1 MFTKANLFVLG
12 SSFCVLCIFL
22 FVVVWLSVS
31 VQLIAQKTRL
41 RNDLLCVELNVK
53 PYTLTHSLTRDERF
67 FYCHLPFRQPTH
79 TITALTVFKV
89 LK

>member
-12 SSFCVLCIFL
+12 SSFCVLCTFL

-41 RNDLLCVELNVK
+41 QNHLLCVELDVK
-53 PYTLTHSLTRDERF
+53 PHTLTHSLTPDERF
-67 FYCHLPFRQPTH
+67 F
-79 TITALTVFKV
+79 TAIYLSDNQLT
-89 LK
+89 LS